1 MTYENNS
8 KKMKSFVTKEGLE
21 KIKKELHELKTI
33 KRQEISRRIQE
44 AKELGDLSEN
54 AEYAEAKE
62 ARALNEKRIAEI
74 EKILR
79 DAETISLK
87 PSLANVVQ
95 IGSTIVVKN
104 GNNAEKV
111 LTIVGSNEANPVEGK
126 ISNESP
132 LGMAFLG
139 HKADEEVEVKTPSGT
154 VNYKIIQIK

>member
-1 MTYENNS
+1 MENL
-8 KKMKSFVTKEGLE
+8 KKIKNFVTKEGLE
-21 KIKKELHELKTI
+21 KIKKELGELKTI

-62 ARALNEKRIAEI
+62 ARALNEKKIAELEI
-74 EKILR
+74 ILR
-79 DAETISLK
+79 DAETISIK

-104 GNNAEKV
+104 GINKEKV
-111 LTIVGSNEANPVEGK
+111 FTIVGSNEASPIEGK

-132 LGMAFLG
+132 LGTAFLG
-139 HKADEEVEVKTPSGT
+139 HKIGEEIEIKIPSGLT
-154 VNYKIIQIK
+154 KYKIMQIK